1 MLKENLKDAGE
12 IIQNIVTQPL
22 SIPGLPDNTTL
33 LAAAE
38 NYRNV
43 DAANSDLSKI
53 LQTFLDYPE
62 PTQVLIRELELIY
75 QDINV

>member
-12 IIQNIVTQPL
+12 IIQNILSQPL
-22 SIPGLPDNTTL
+22 SIPGLPENITL
-33 LAAAE
+33 LSAAQ
-38 NYRNV
+38 NYRYV
-43 DAANSDLSKI
+43 DGASSDLSKV

>member
-12 IIQNIVTQPL
+12 IIQNILTQPL
-22 SIPGLPDNTTL
+22 SIPGLADNITL
-33 LAAAE
+33 LSAAQ
-38 NYRNV
+38 NFRTI
-43 DAANSDLSKI
+43 DGANSELSKV